1 MGLIGNTIRFTL
13 LLSMLFGIFLAL
25 GYYFGGT
32 SGMTFAFM
40 LAFFMNFLAYWYSD
54 RIVLAMYSAKPY
66 RNARIETILKK
77 LSKEAGIA
85 VPKLYMVDSPQ
96 PNAFATGRSKKKCAV
111 AVTKGLVELL
121 DEDEIEGVLSHEIAH
136 IRNRDILISTIAATV
151 AAAISYI
158 AEMLWWSSVFG
169 DEREARS
176 LWVVLPV
183 IILAPLAATLIQL
196 AISRGR
202 EFLAD
207 ETGAKLSRKPHA
219 LASAL
224 KKISAY
230 ASHMPMDRGSAAT
243 AHMWIVNPFK
253 AGLLTKLF
261 STHPPVEERI
271 KRLEALVL

>member
-121 DEDEIEGVLSHEIAH
+121 DDDEIEGVLSHEIAH
-136 IRNRDILISTIAATV
+136 IRNRDILLSTIAATV